1 MTHTQFRAALDKLG
15 LTQLAAARH
24 LRVAGRTVRRW
35 ALAEVPVPPLV
46 VIVLELLLAGKITIE
61 DVIFASRENRC

>member
-35 ALAEVPVPPLV
+35 ALDDGAIPPTV
-46 VIVLELLLAGKITIE
+46 AIVINLILAGKISIE
-61 DVIFASRENRC
+61 DLDSA